1 MNIIQLLEKKNV
13 IDSKKAQALQQEAR
27 SSGLRAEEIILKE
40 KIVAEDFL
48 FQLKSEALKIPLQE
62 VAPKDIPLKIL
73 ELIPEDSAK
82 YYHMIPFAK
91 QEGTMDIG
99 MVYPEDAKAQ
109 EALKFLARQ
118 GNFSPKV
125 SLILPSALDAMLR
138 QYRTLKEGGTQ
149 ALRELEEEI
158 KKGWEDRPP
167 SGIAELQRLVED
179 APITKMV
186 AVILRNAVEGKAS
199 DIHIEPAKD
208 NLRVR
213 FRLLGEL
220 YSSLLLPK
228 RIHQSIV
235 SRVKILSNLKIDE
248 TRVPQD
254 GRFSTAIDK
263 EAIDFRVSTFPTA
276 LGEKVAIRVLDPNAG
291 LKSFEAL
298 GLEGVNLSWV
308 KEAIQKAFGLILVTG
323 PTGSGKTTT
332 LYAIVRVLNKETA
345 NIVSLEDPV
354 EYLIEGINQSQ
365 VRPEIGYDFPQ
376 GLRQILR
383 QDPDVIMVGEVR
395 DTETASLVIHSAL
408 TGHIVLST
416 LHTNNVIGVIPRLLD
431 MGVDRYLISP
441 SLSLAISQRLVRRLC
456 DKCKEKQESA
466 KEISELIE
474 KEMERA
480 PASTQKRVAAV
491 LQSKEKTLHI
501 FVPKGCK
508 ECSGSGFSGR
518 IGIFEALKMTPELQ
532 EIILRDPS
540 EVNIA
545 KEAKRQGMATMR
557 QDGIVKVLDGVTTLE
572 EVLRETGA

>member
-1 MNIIQLLEKKNV
+1 MNIIQILVQKNIIDKEKASLLQE
-13 IDSKKAQALQQEAR
+13 EAR
-27 SSGLRAEEIILKE
+27 SSGLKPEEILLRE

-48 FQLKSEALKIPLQE
+48 FQLKGESLKVPLVQ
-62 VAPKDIPLKIL
+62 VAPKDIPLKVL

-82 YYHMIPFAK
+82 YYHMIPFAR
-91 QEGTMDIG
+91 QEGILDIG
-99 MVYPEDAKAQ
+99 MVYPEDPKAQ

-118 GNFSPKV
+118 GNFSSRV
-125 SLILPSALDAMLR
+125 SLILPSALESVLH

-149 ALRELEEEI
+149 ALQELEEEI
-158 KKGWEDRPP
+158 KKGWEDRVP
-167 SGIAELQRLVED
+167 SGPAELQRLVEE

-199 DIHIEPAKD
+199 DIHIEPTKD

-228 RIHQSIV
+228 RIHQAIV
-235 SRVKILSNLKIDE
+235 SRVKILANLKIDE
-248 TRVPQD
+248 IRVPQN
-254 GRFSTAIDK
+254 GRFSTAIDGK
-263 EAIDFRVSTFPTA
+263 AIDFRVSTFPTA
-276 LGEKVAIRVLDPNAG
+276 LGEKVAIRVLDPEVG
-291 LKSFEAL
+291 LKGFEEL
-298 GLEGVNLSWV
+298 GLEGTNLSWV
-308 KEAIQKAFGLILVTG
+308 KEAIQRAFGLILVTG

-332 LYAIVRVLNKETA
+332 LYAILKVLNKEGV

-395 DTETASLVIHSAL
+395 DSETASLVIHSAL

-416 LHTNNVIGVIPRLLD
+416 LHTNNAIGVIPRLLD

-441 SLSLAISQRLVRRLC
+441 SLSLAVSQRLVRRLC
-456 DKCKEKQESA
+456 DQCKERQEPA
-466 KEISELIE
+466 KEIADLI
-474 KEMERA
+474 
-480 PASTQKRVAAV
+480 
-491 LQSKEKTLHI
+491 SKEITQAPLGIQKMAAMALGAKEKGI
-501 FVPKGCK
+501 SVFIARGCK
-508 ECSGSGFSGR
+508 ACGGSGFSGR
-518 IGIFEALKMTPELQ
+518 IGIFEILKMTPELQ
-532 EIILRDPS
+532 EIILKDPS
-540 EVNIA
+540 EANIA

-557 QDGIVKVLDGVTTLE
+557 QDGLVKVLDGVTTIE
-572 EVLRETGA
+572 EVLRETRA

>member
-1 MNIIQLLEKKNV
+1 MNLIQILVQKNII
-13 IDSKKAQALQQEAR
+13 DAKKAEALSQEVR
-27 SSGLRAEEIILKE
+27 SSGLRPEEVILKE

-48 FQLKSEALKIPLQE
+48 FQLKGETLKMPLQQ

-82 YYHMIPFAK
+82 YYRMIPFAK
-91 QEGTMDIG
+91 QEGILDIG
-99 MVYPEDAKAQ
+99 MVYPEDPKAQ

-118 GNFSPKV
+118 GNFSSRV
-125 SLILPSALDAMLR
+125 SLIAPSAFESVLR

-149 ALRELEEEI
+149 ALQELEEEI
-158 KKGWEDRPP
+158 KKGWEDRAP
-167 SGIAELQRLVED
+167 SGLAELQRLVEE

-199 DIHIEPAKD
+199 DIHIEPTKD

-228 RIHQSIV
+228 RIHQAII
-235 SRVKILSNLKIDE
+235 SRVKILANLKIDE
-248 TRVPQD
+248 MRIPQD
-254 GRFSTAIDK
+254 GRFSTAIDEK
-263 EAIDFRVSTFPTA
+263 TIDFRVSTFPTA
-276 LGEKVAIRVLDPNAG
+276 LGEKVAIRVLDPEAG
-291 LKSFEAL
+291 LKDFKEL
-298 GLEGVNLSWV
+298 GLEGTNLVWV
-308 KEAIQKAFGLILVTG
+308 KEAMQRAFGLILVTG

-332 LYAIVRVLNKETA
+332 LYAILRVLNKEGV

-354 EYLIEGINQSQ
+354 EYLIEGMNQSQ
-365 VRPEIGYDFPQ
+365 IRPEIGYDFPQ

-416 LHTNNVIGVIPRLLD
+416 LHTNNVVGVIPRLLD

-456 DKCKEKQESA
+456 DQCKEKHDA
-466 KEISELIE
+466 TKEIADLIE
-474 KEMERA
+474 KELEKA
-480 PASTQKRVAAV
+480 PVNIQKRTAVV
-491 LQSKEKTLHI
+491 LQTKEKVPSV

-508 ECSGSGFSGR
+508 ACSGSGFSGR

-532 EIILRDPS
+532 EIVLKDPS
-540 EVNIA
+540 ETNIA

-557 QDGIVKVLDGVTTLE
+557 QDGIVKVLDGVTTIE

>member
-1 MNIIQLLEKKNV
+1 MNIIQILVQKNIIDKERAGLLLE
-13 IDSKKAQALQQEAR
+13 EAR
-27 SSGLRAEEIILKE
+27 SSGLRQEEVLLKE

-48 FQLKSEALKIPLQE
+48 FGLKSESLKVPLVQ

-82 YYHMIPFAK
+82 YYRMIPFAK
-91 QEGTMDIG
+91 QEGILDVG
-99 MVYPEDAKAQ
+99 MVYPEDPKAQ

-118 GNFSPKV
+118 GNFSSRV
-125 SLILPSALDAMLR
+125 SLIMPSILDSVLR
-138 QYRTLKEGGTQ
+138 QYRSLKEGGTQ
-149 ALRELEEEI
+149 ALQELEEEI
-158 KKGWEDRPP
+158 KKGWEDRVP
-167 SGIAELQRLVED
+167 SGPAELQRLVEE

-199 DIHIEPAKD
+199 DIHIEPTKD
-208 NLRVR
+208 SLRVR

-220 YSSLLLPK
+220 YSSLILPK
-228 RIHQSIV
+228 RIHQAIV
-235 SRVKILSNLKIDE
+235 SRVKILANLKIDE

-254 GRFSTAIDK
+254 GRFSTAIDG
-263 EAIDFRVSTFPTA
+263 ETIDFRVSTFPTA
-276 LGEKVAIRVLDPNAG
+276 LGEKVAIRVLDPKAG
-291 LKSFEAL
+291 LKSFEEL
-298 GLEGVNLSWV
+298 GLEGTNLSWT

-332 LYAIVRVLNKETA
+332 LYAILRVLNKDGM

-354 EYLIEGINQSQ
+354 EYLIEGMNQSQ

-395 DTETASLVIHSAL
+395 DAQTASLVIHSAL

-456 DKCKEKQESA
+456 DKCKEKKEAVKEVADLIEKEIERAPLNTQKRAAIVLEPKA
-466 KEISELIE
+466 KEISVFI
-474 KEMERA
+474 
-480 PASTQKRVAAV
+480 
-491 LQSKEKTLHI
+491 
-501 FVPKGCK
+501 PKGCK
-508 ECSGSGFSGR
+508 ECGGSGFSGR
-518 IGIFEALKMTPELQ
+518 IGIFEVLKMTAELQ
-532 EIILRDPS
+532 EIILKDPS
-540 EVNIA
+540 ESNIA

-557 QDGIVKVLDGVTTLE
+557 QDGIIKVLDGVTTIE